1 MSQHSAYSQLG
12 LQKGA
17 SENQVKQAWLELVK
31 RFDPERHTERFMVI
45 QDAYN
50 RLKDPRKRA
59 VEDLH
64 TYNPLKPEFL
74 FSSEEK
80 CDPASAPTDEALD
93 EAREEFR
100 AQSGAQTVKEM
111 LVRLLMR
118 RSAAHVAQQHWDEAL
133 RLWSEVRE
141 IDPSHVRAR
150 QNLLSGYLIKG
161 QTMAYSDFHGEASIL
176 WEQALAL
183 NPDNGAL
190 IHNLAIACERDND
203 STRAA
208 RFWSE
213 TVSRWKAQLD
223 KDPNNEYLKE
233 LLIEAHRYHGGGS
246 SQSGEGA
253 SREAAVQ
260 RFREVLKLNPND
272 PEARLALAQ
281 ASIDDGDYAEAIR
294 SLTEL
299 TRQSPSNVEALNLL
313 ATAMLNNG
321 QTDQAFMVF
330 QKSLV
335 VAPGHKDTVAQ
346 IVDARLTLGRQ
357 YREKGVFT
365 QALVNLKQ
373 VLRFQP
379 KNTDVLL
386 EIAATY
392 DMKGDVRAAM
402 QGYTEVLG
410 LDPKNKLARKALN
423 DLKLKK

>member
-12 LQKGA
+12 LTKGA
-17 SENQVKQAWLELVK
+17 SDNQIKQAWIELVK
-31 RFDPERHTERFMVI
+31 RYDPERHTERFMVI

-64 TYNPLKPEFL
+64 TYNFLKPEFL
-74 FSSEEK
+74 FAPEEK
-80 CDPASAPTDEALD
+80 CDPANAPTDDTIE
-93 EAREEFR
+93 EAREEFK
-100 AQSGAQTVKEM
+100 AQSGAPAVKEM
-111 LVRLLMR
+111 VVRLLMR
-118 RSAAHVAQQHWDEAL
+118 RSSALVAQQKWDEAL
-133 RLWSEVRE
+133 VAWSEVRE

-161 QTMAYSDFHGEASIL
+161 QTMAYSEFHGEASIL

-183 NPDNGAL
+183 NPDNAEL
-190 IHNLAIACERDND
+190 IHNLAIACERDGD

-213 TVSRWKAQLD
+213 TVARWKAQLD
-223 KDPNNEYLKE
+223 RDPNNEYLKE

-246 SQSGEGA
+246 SQTGEGA
-253 SREAAVQ
+253 SREAALQ

-272 PEARLALAQ
+272 PEARLALAR
-281 ASIDDGDYAEAIR
+281 ACIDDGDYPEAVR
-294 SLTEL
+294 SLNEL
-299 TRQSPSNVEALNLL
+299 VRQMPSNVDALNLL
-313 ATAMLNNG
+313 ATAMLHGG
-321 QTDQAFMVF
+321 QADQAFMMW
-330 QKSLV
+330 QKSL
-335 VAPGHKDTVAQ
+335 ALQPSNKDTIAQ
-346 IVDARLTLGRQ
+346 IVEARLTLGRE

-379 KNTDVLL
+379 KNPDVLL

-402 QGYTEVLG
+402 QGYTEVLAI
-410 LDPKNKLARKALN
+410 DPKNKLARKALN

>member
-12 LQKGA
+12 LTKGA
-17 SENQVKQAWLELVK
+17 SDNQIKTAWIELVK

-50 RLKDPRKRA
+50 RLKDPKKRA

-64 TYNPLKPEFL
+64 TYNFLKPEFL
-74 FSSEEK
+74 FSPEEK
-80 CDPASAPTDEALD
+80 CDPSNAPTDDTIE
-93 EAREEFR
+93 EAREEFK
-100 AQSGAQTVKEM
+100 AQSGAPAVKEM

-118 RSAAHVAQQHWDEAL
+118 RSSALVAQQRWDDAVAA
-133 RLWSEVRE
+133 WAEVRDL
-141 IDPSHVRAR
+141 DPSHVRAR

-161 QTMAYSDFHGEASIL
+161 QTMAYSELHGEASIL

-183 NPDNGAL
+183 NPDNAAL
-190 IHNLAIACERDND
+190 IHNLAIACERDGD

-213 TVSRWKAQLD
+213 TVARWKVQLD

-233 LLIEAHRYHGGGS
+233 LLIEAHRYHGGGPS
-246 SQSGEGA
+246 HSGEGA
-253 SREAAVQ
+253 ASEAHVR
-260 RFREVLKLNPND
+260 RFREVLALNPND
-272 PEARLALAQ
+272 PEARMGLAQ
-281 ASIDDGDYAEAIR
+281 ASIDEGNYPEAIR

-299 TRQSPSNVEALNLL
+299 VRLIPGNTRALNML

-321 QTDQAFMVF
+321 QGEQAFVMW
-330 QKSLV
+330 QKSLTLQ
-335 VAPGHKDTVAQ
+335 PGNKDTIAQ
-346 IVDARLTLGRQ
+346 IVEARMALGRQ

-373 VLRFQP
+373 VLRFEP
-379 KNTDVLL
+379 KNTEVLL

-402 QGYTEVLG
+402 QGYTEVLA